1 MENLT
6 PEELVRLRELLATP
20 PVPPVTP
27 IKPIETQK
35 GNNISDLLA
44 SIDMATLTPENQL
57 MVSLMTKLTADQT
70 KSEIKKQI
78 SSLEMSETLKPVVDK
93 LVDKGV
99 SFDEIQALIKATT
112 PEPKKVPVQD
122 NNFFGKEFKKSTKE
136 TDFVGGIANFSRFF
150 KK

>member
-6 PEELVRLRELLATP
+6 PEELARLRELLATP

-44 SIDMATLTPENQL
+44 SIDMAALTPENQL

-122 NNFFGKEFKKSTKE
+122 NNFFGKEFKKSIKE

>member
-1 MENLT
+1 
-6 PEELVRLRELLATP
+6 
-20 PVPPVTP
+20 
-27 IKPIETQK
+27 
-35 GNNISDLLA
+35 
-44 SIDMATLTPENQL
+44 

-122 NNFFGKEFKKSTKE
+122 NNFFGKEFKSIEKKST
-136 TDFVGGIANFSRFF
+136 VNSL
-150 KK
+150 